1 MAGLN
6 DVARLRLEIL
16 GEEADKTIVSLK
28 SGLKDVNSE
37 LRLLELNGQKG
48 SAEWQEWRKLQ
59 RDVNAEIKD
68 QTRNLDLAN
77 ASLNEMKALKTY
89 LNKQLGDLKV
99 GSDEW
104 IAKLKE
110 IADVEVAMDA
120 TSTKMDEIKG
130 KGEKQIGTWDTVKGA
145 FAGAFAA
152 VTLENAIE
160 EVIDFGVK
168 SVKAAA
174 EASDAMSDIEK
185 ATNMSTQEVQALSDA
200 LDNIDTRTT
209 KEALNEIAVVGGQLG
224 VANKELLGFVESV
237 DRAVVALGDEFTG
250 GAEEVGRELGSLQK
264 LFKETKDLKAGE
276 AINDIGSALNAL
288 GAAGSATAPVVADF
302 TQRMGQLGDLSPQI
316 TETMG
321 LGAAF
326 QELGLTAEIAAGGT
340 ANILLGAA
348 KGTEAFAK
356 EMGKS
361 TDEVKKLINT
371 NPNEFL
377 LQLAQHFKGL
387 SNTELAKR
395 LDDIGIKSQEATKV
409 MSLLS
414 TQTDM
419 VRQKQELASK
429 AMSEGTSLTEEFNKK
444 NQNAAAEL
452 AKVQKVVTQFSVEL
466 GTALLPIVLAVVK
479 GLMGLGAALVALP
492 KFIIE
497 NKELFIGFGVALV
510 SLNAANIAAAAS
522 ALAHAAAEE
531 GRSIATKASAA
542 AQWLLNAAMS
552 ANPIGLVVAALA
564 ALVGGLVWA
573 YNNFV
578 EVRAVVNAFGTSLM
592 SLIKMVADVAKA
604 IFDLDFSGAWEKL
617 KSGFANVAK
626 DSMKSYND
634 TMKEGQKDAEKG
646 NQQHLNDLKKQQDKA
661 NEDKKKAGQK
671 LTAEEIAAALKKK
684 EEEEKIAEELTKK
697 QIAEAKKAKEER
709 IKANAELTAKIEDM
723 QIAAI
728 KNETDRQV
736 AAENARYRRE
746 VANIEKSK
754 ANNALKQQYFET
766 AEKNHQAKLDKIKE
780 DADEKER
787 KRQDEYQKFLEELD
801 TDERTRETR
810 SLQAKYNA
818 KFEQLKK
825 LTTDQTK
832 FAEGLKVIDL
842 WYDAELKKIQDTA
855 KEREKKNN
863 EEIEKLLS
871 ESKKRTIEDA
881 LKQENLGNTA
891 RLTLQRELLRIEYE
905 EEIANLRKTA
915 TDKLSNI
922 NLTAAQ
928 IKQIKEWEIAEKKRL
943 DEQYS
948 ADSKAIDKDLEQSK
962 LGVFGN
968 LKAAWKSLMDAN
980 TEEAKANAQAAS
992 AAIADFA
999 SNASNAIKA
1008 MLEGNYQ
1015 AFSMSMVNMF
1025 AGTDEKMKKSA
1036 AEFNAVA
1043 GAVMQIFDSM
1053 VEAVGNYYKTQSLE
1067 AEVAFKKE
1075 EKRINDNKKNQ
1086 LAAWK
1091 EKYDQGL
1098 ISKAEYESG
1107 VSAIEASANEELRKK
1122 KLELWYQ
1129 QKKASIKM
1137 ARLEAGAAFVK
1148 TMGTM
1153 GILGLPSAY
1162 MAQRYADA
1170 KIELMEA
1177 EEPPAELMGSAAPSS
1192 PPQVNQEPVNNS
1204 GGDGGP
1210 QFEKGTIIKNAGVPD
1225 GSSHADGGIGLWDK
1239 RTGEYLGEMEG
1250 KEPIMILSKLTYANN
1265 KDVIDQLMHS
1275 SLHKNGARIF
1285 KSGGMFGEGGSYIN
1299 YLQPFSLRGHYAN
1312 GNGDP
1317 NYNFGSGMD
1326 ESRAVTARSF
1336 QLFEEM
1342 KLNAENTTLA
1352 IMELKELIASTTNP
1366 ILNSIKEKPTGVS
1379 LHEIQG
1385 AVAAAY
1391 DAEEKSNL

>member
-16 GEEADKTIVSLK
+16 GDEAEKSIVSLK

-37 LRLLELNGQKG
+37 LKLLELNGQKG
-48 SAEWQEWRKLQ
+48 TDEWREWKKLQ
-59 RDVNAEIKD
+59 RDVNVEIKD

-89 LNKQLGDLKV
+89 LTRQLGDLKT

-120 TSTKMDEIKG
+120 TSKNMDKIKG
-130 KGEKQIGTWDTVKGA
+130 QAKEQEGVWTSFKGA

-160 EVIDFGVK
+160 EVVDFGVK

-185 ATNMSTQEVQALSDA
+185 AANMTTDEVKELSDSI
-200 LDNIDTRTT
+200 DDIDTRTA
-209 KEALNEIAVVGGQLG
+209 KEALLDIAKVGGQLG
-224 VANKELLGFVESV
+224 VAKDEVLGFVESV
-237 DRAVVALGDEFTG
+237 DKAVVALGDEFKG
-250 GAEEVGRELGSLQK
+250 GAEQVGKELGTLQK
-264 LFKETKDLKAGE
+264 LFKETKDMKAGE

-288 GAAGSATAPVVADF
+288 GSSGSATAPVISDF
-302 TQRMGQLGDLSPQI
+302 TARMGQLGDLSPQI

-326 QELGLTAEIAAGGT
+326 EELGLTADIAASGT
-340 ANILLGAA
+340 SNILLTASKSA
-348 KGTEAFAK
+348 KDFAK
-356 EMGKS
+356 EMDLS
-361 TDEVKKLINT
+361 TKEVKQLINT

-387 SNTELAKR
+387 SNTELASR
-395 LDDIGIKSQEATKV
+395 LDSIGIKSQEATKV

-414 TQTDM
+414 NQTDI
-419 VRQKQELASK
+419 VRQKQEFAAK
-429 AMSEGTSLTEEFNKK
+429 AMAEGTSLTEEFNKK

-452 AKVQKVVTQFSVEL
+452 AKVEKVVTQFSVEL

-573 YNNFV
+573 YNKF
-578 EVRAVVNAFGTSLM
+578 ESVRTTVGFLWGAFKGLV
-592 SLIKMVADVAKA
+592 SLIWDVSKA
-604 IFDLDFSGAWEKL
+604 VLDLDFSTVWNKIKNGFSDVGKSAMQGYNDAL
-617 KSGFANVAK
+617 KSGHKEAETQTKKHTDNVTKTTQQSTDQQKQMADSLTKEQIKQAK
-626 DSMKSYND
+626 KSAD
-634 TMKEGQKDAEKG
+634 ERA
-646 NQQHLNDLKKQQDKA
+646 KA
-661 NEDKKKAGQK
+661 NS
-671 LTAEEIAAALKKK
+671 
-684 EEEEKIAEELTKK
+684 ELT
-697 QIAEAKKAKEER
+697 
-709 IKANAELTAKIEDM
+709 TKIEDM

-746 VANIEKSK
+746 VAGIEKSK

-787 KRQDEYQKFLEELD
+787 KRQEEYQKFLEELD

-855 KEREKKNN
+855 KEREKKNS
-863 EEIEKLLS
+863 EDIEKMLT

-891 RLTLQRELLRIEYE
+891 RLILQRELLRIEYE
-905 EEIANLRKTA
+905 EEVANLRKIA
-915 TDKLSNI
+915 TEKLSNT

-943 DEQYS
+943 DEKYS

-1015 AFSMSMVNMF
+1015 AFSTSMVNMF

-1043 GAVMQIFDSM
+1043 VAVMQIFDSM

-1162 MAQRYADA
+1162 LAQRYADA

-1177 EEPPAELMGSAAPSS
+1177 EEPPAELAGSAAPSS

-1210 QFEKGTIIKNAGVPD
+1210 QFEKGTIIKNAGVPE

-1285 KSGGMFGEGGSYIN
+1285 KSGGVFGEGGSYIN
-1299 YLQPFSLRGHYAN
+1299 YLEPFSLRGYYAN

-1342 KLNAENTTLA
+1342 KENQANTAMA
-1352 IMELKELIASTTNP
+1352 ITQLIELIASTTNP
-1366 ILNSIKEKPTGVS
+1366 ILSSIKEKPTGVS
-1379 LHEIQG
+1379 LHEIQD
-1385 AVAAAY
+1385 AVAAAF

>member
-16 GEEADKTIVSLK
+16 GDEAEKSIVSLK

-37 LRLLELNGQKG
+37 LKLLELNGQKG
-48 SAEWQEWRKLQ
+48 TDEWREWKKLQ

-89 LNKQLGDLKV
+89 LTRQLGDLKT

-120 TSTKMDEIKG
+120 TSKNMDKIKG
-130 KGEKQIGTWDTVKGA
+130 QAKEQEGVWTSFKGA

-160 EVIDFGVK
+160 EVVDFGVK

-185 ATNMSTQEVQALSDA
+185 ATNMSTVEVQALSDA
-200 LDNIDTRTT
+200 LDDIDTRTT
-209 KEALNEIAVVGGQLG
+209 KEALNDIAVVGGQLG
-224 VANKELLGFVESV
+224 VAKDEVLGFVESV

-264 LFKETKDLKAGE
+264 LFKETKDMKAGE

-361 TDEVKKLINT
+361 TEEVKQLINT

-377 LQLAQHFKGL
+377 MQLAQHFKGL

-414 TQTDM
+414 SQTDM
-419 VRQKQELASK
+419 VRQKQELAAK

-452 AKVQKVVTQFSVEL
+452 AKVEKVVTQFSVEL

-552 ANPIGLVVAALA
+552 ANPIGLVVAGLA

-573 YNNFV
+573 YNNF
-578 EVRAVVNAFGTSLM
+578 ESVRTTVGFLWGAFKGLV
-592 SLIKMVADVAKA
+592 SLIWDVSKA
-604 IFDLDFSGAWEKL
+604 VLDLDFSTVWNKIKNGFSDVGKSAMQGYNDAL
-617 KSGFANVAK
+617 KSGH
-626 DSMKSYND
+626 
-634 TMKEGQKDAEKG
+634 KDAES
-646 NQQHLNDLKKQQDKA
+646 QTKKHTDNVTKTT
-661 NEDKKKAGQK
+661 QK
-671 LTAEEIAAALKKK
+671 STDEQKQMADS
-684 EEEEKIAEELTKK
+684 LTKEQVK
-697 QIAEAKKAKEER
+697 QAKKSSEER
-709 IKANAELTAKIEDM
+709 TKANAELSAKIEDM

-736 AAENARYRRE
+736 AAENTRYRRE
-746 VANIEKSK
+746 LANIEKSR

-766 AEKNHQAKLDKIKE
+766 AEKNHQQKLDKIKE

-787 KRQDEYQKFLEELD
+787 KRQEEFQKFLDELD

-810 SLQAKYNA
+810 SLQVKYNA

-832 FAEGLKVIDL
+832 FAEGLKAIDL

-855 KEREKKNN
+855 KEREQKNS
-863 EEIEKLLS
+863 EDIEKMLS
-871 ESKKRTIEDA
+871 DSKKRTIEDA
-881 LKQENLGNTA
+881 LRQENLGNTA
-891 RLTLQRELLRIEYE
+891 RLNLQRELLRIEYE
-905 EEIANLRKTA
+905 EEVANLRKIA
-915 TDKLSNI
+915 TEKLSNT

-948 ADSKAIDKDLEQSK
+948 NDAKAIDKDLEQSK

-980 TEEAKANAQAAS
+980 TEEAKANAAAAS

-999 SNASNAIKA
+999 TNAGNAIKA

-1015 AFSMSMVNMF
+1015 AFSTSMVNMF

-1067 AEVAFKKE
+1067 SEVAFKNE

-1129 QKKASIKM
+1129 QKKSSIKM
-1137 ARLEAGAAFVK
+1137 ARLEAAAAFVK

-1162 MAQRYADA
+1162 LAQRYADA

-1192 PPQVNQEPVNNS
+1192 APQVNQDPVNTG

-1210 QFEKGTIIKNAGVPD
+1210 QFAKGTIIKNAGVPE

-1275 SLHKNGARIF
+1275 SLHKNGARIY

-1299 YLQPFSLRGHYAN
+1299 YLQPLSLRGYYAN

-1317 NYNFGSGMD
+1317 NYNFGSGVD

-1342 KLNAENTTLA
+1342 KENAANTALA
-1352 IMELKELIASTTNP
+1352 IMELKELIATTTNP
-1366 ILNSIKEKPTGVS
+1366 ILSSIKEKPTGVS

-1385 AVAAAY
+1385 AVAAAF

>member
-16 GEEADKTIVSLK
+16 GDEADKTIVSLK

-110 IADVEVAMDA
+110 IANVEVAMD
-120 TSTKMDEIKG
+120 STGKKMDEIKG
-130 KGEKQIGTWDTVKGA
+130 KGEKQVGTWDTVKGA

-174 EASDAMSDIEK
+174 EASDSMSDIEK
-185 ATNMSTQEVQALSDA
+185 AANMTTEEVKQLSDSI
-200 LDNIDTRTT
+200 DDIDTRTA
-209 KEALNEIAVVGGQLG
+209 KEALLDIAKVGGQLG
-224 VANKELLGFVESV
+224 VAKDEVLGFVESV
-237 DRAVVALGDEFTG
+237 DKAVVALGDEFTG
-250 GAEEVGRELGSLQK
+250 GAEQVGKELGTLQK
-264 LFKETKDLKAGE
+264 LFKETKDMKAGE

-288 GAAGSATAPVVADF
+288 SASGSATAPVIADF
-302 TQRMGQLGDLSPQI
+302 TSRMGQLGDLSPQI

-326 QELGLTAEIAAGGT
+326 EELGLTAEIAAGGT
-340 ANILLGAA
+340 SNILLTASKSA
-348 KGTEAFAK
+348 KDFAK

-361 TDEVKKLINT
+361 TDEVKQLINT

-387 SNTELAKR
+387 SNTELASR
-395 LDDIGIKSQEATKV
+395 LDSIGIKSQEATKV

-414 TQTDM
+414 NQTDI
-419 VRQKQELASK
+419 VRQKQELAAK
-429 AMSEGTSLTEEFNKK
+429 AMAEGTSLTEEFNKK

-452 AKVQKVVTQFSVEL
+452 AKAEKVVTQFSVGL

-479 GLMGLGAALVALP
+479 GLIGLGAALVALP

-510 SLNAANIAAAAS
+510 SLNAANIAAAYS
-522 ALAHAAAEE
+522 TLALAVAEE
-531 GRSIATKASAA
+531 RAAIAKKASAA
-542 AQWLLNAAMS
+542 YQWLLNAAMD

-573 YNNFV
+573 YKNV
-578 EVRAVVNAFGTSLM
+578 EGFRAVVNGVWEAM
-592 SLIKMVADVAKA
+592 KAWYMLIYDVTKALFTLDFSTVWDKMKNGLLDVAKA
-604 IFDLDFSGAWEKL
+604 G
-617 KSGFANVAK
+617 
-626 DSMKSYND
+626 MKGYND
-634 TMKEGQKDAEKG
+634 TLKEGHKEAETQTKKHTDNVTKTTQKSTDE
-646 NQQHLNDLKKQQDKA
+646 
-661 NEDKKKAGQK
+661 QK
-671 LTAEEIAAALKKK
+671 NMADS
-684 EEEEKIAEELTKK
+684 LTKEQIK
-697 QIAEAKKAKEER
+697 QANKSSDER
-709 IKANAELTAKIEDM
+709 IRANAELTAKIEDM

-728 KNETDRQV
+728 KNEAERQV
-736 AAENARYRRE
+736 AAENARYKRE
-746 VANIEKSK
+746 VASIEKSK
-754 ANNALKQQYFET
+754 ANNAIKQQYFET
-766 AEKNHQAKLDKIKE
+766 AKKNHQAKLDKINE

-787 KRQDEYQKFLEELD
+787 KRQEEYQKFLEDLD

-818 KFEQLKK
+818 KFDQLKK

-832 FAEGLKVIDL
+832 FAEGLKAIDL
-842 WYDAELKKIQDTA
+842 WYDAELKKIQDSA
-855 KEREKKNN
+855 KDREKKNS
-863 EEIEKLLS
+863 EDIEKMLAD
-871 ESKKRTIEDA
+871 SKKRTIEDA

-891 RLTLQRELLRIEYE
+891 RLTLQRELLRIEYD
-905 EEIANLRKTA
+905 EEIANLRKTSA
-915 TDKLSNI
+915 DKLSNT

-928 IKQIKEWEIAEKKRL
+928 IKKIKEWEAAEKKRI

-948 ADSKAIDKDLEQSK
+948 ADAKAIDKDLEQSK

-968 LKAAWKSLMDAN
+968 LKAAWKSLMNAN

-1015 AFSMSMVNMF
+1015 NFSTSMVNMF
-1025 AGTDEKMKKSA
+1025 AGTNEKMKQSA
-1036 AEFNAVA
+1036 AEFNMVASAVIQVFDTII
-1043 GAVMQIFDSM
+1043 GAV
-1053 VEAVGNYYKTQSLE
+1053 NKYYELQSLK
-1067 AEVAFKKE
+1067 AEVAFKAE
-1075 EKRINDNKKNQ
+1075 EKRINAAKTIQ
-1086 LAAWK
+1086 LTAWK
-1091 EKYDQGL
+1091 EQYDQGL
-1098 ISKAEYESG
+1098 IFKDEYESG
-1107 VSAIEASANEELRKK
+1107 VKRIESAAAEELRQK

-1137 ARLEAGAAFVK
+1137 AKLEAMSAYVK

-1153 GILGLPSAY
+1153 GILGLPSAIL
-1162 MAQRYADA
+1162 AQKYAQA
-1170 KIELMEA
+1170 KIELMES
-1177 EEPPAELMGSAAPSS
+1177 EEPPAELTASAAPSS
-1192 PPQVNQEPVNNS
+1192 PPKVNQDPVNT

-1210 QFEKGTIIKNAGVPD
+1210 QFAKGAIIKNAGVPD

-1265 KDVIDQLMHS
+1265 RDVIDQLMHS
-1275 SLHKNGARIF
+1275 SLHRNGARIF

-1299 YLQPFSLRGHYAN
+1299 YLQPFNGRGHYAN

-1352 IMELKELIASTTNP
+1352 ITQLIELIASTTNP
-1366 ILNSIKEKPTGVS
+1366 ILSSIKEKPTGVS
-1379 LHEIQG
+1379 LHEIQD
-1385 AVAAAY
+1385 AVASAF

>member
-16 GEEADKTIVSLK
+16 GDEADKTIVSLK

-37 LRLLELNGQKG
+37 LKLLELNGQKG

-68 QTRNLDLAN
+68 QTRNLDQNN

-89 LNKQLGDLKV
+89 LNRQLGDLKQ
-99 GSDEW
+99 GSAEW
-104 IAKLKE
+104 IAKLEE
-110 IADVEVAMDA
+110 IAGVEKNMEA
-120 TSTKMDEIKG
+120 TSKRMDEIKG
-130 KGEKQIGTWDTVKGA
+130 KAKDQEGTWNSVIGA

-168 SVKAAA
+168 SVEAAA

-185 ATNMSTQEVQALSDA
+185 AANMTTEEVKQLSDSI
-200 LDNIDTRTT
+200 DDIDTRTA
-209 KEALNEIAVVGGQLG
+209 KEALLDIAKVGGQLG
-224 VANKELLGFVESV
+224 VAKDEVLGFVESV
-237 DRAVVALGDEFTG
+237 DKAVVALGDEFTG
-250 GAEEVGRELGSLQK
+250 GAEQVGKELGTLQK
-264 LFKETKDLKAGE
+264 LFKETKDMKAGE

-288 GAAGSATAPVVADF
+288 GAAGSATAPVISDF
-302 TQRMGQLGDLSPQI
+302 TARMGQLGDLSPQI

-326 QELGLTAEIAAGGT
+326 EELGLTAEIAAGGT
-340 ANILLGAA
+340 SNILLTASNST
-348 KGTEAFAK
+348 KEFAK

-361 TDEVKKLINT
+361 TAEVKQLINT

-387 SNTELAKR
+387 SNTELASR
-395 LDDIGIKSQEATKV
+395 LDSIGIKSQEATKV

-419 VRQKQELASK
+419 VRQKQELAAKS
-429 AMSEGTSLTEEFNKK
+429 MQEGTSLTEEFNKK

-452 AKVQKVVTQFSVEL
+452 AKVEKVVTQFSVEL
-466 GTALLPIVLAVVK
+466 GTALLPLVLAVVK
-479 GLMGLGAALVALP
+479 GLMGLGSALVSLP

-497 NKELFIGFGVALV
+497 NKELFIGLGVAII

-531 GRSIATKASAA
+531 GRAIATRASVA
-542 AQWLLNAAMS
+542 AQWLMNAAMS
-552 ANPIGLVVAALA
+552 ANPIGAVIAALA
-564 ALVGGLVWA
+564 LLVSGLVWA
-573 YNNFV
+573 YNNV
-578 EVRAVVNAFGTSLM
+578 EGFRAVINGVWEAM
-592 SLIKMVADVAKA
+592 KAWYMLIYDVTKALFTLDFSTVWDKMKNGLTDVAKA
-604 IFDLDFSGAWEKL
+604 G
-617 KSGFANVAK
+617 
-626 DSMKSYND
+626 MKGYND
-634 TMKEGQKDAEKG
+634 TLKEGHKEAETQTKKHTDNVTKTTQTSTDQQKQMADSLTKEQVKQA
-646 NQQHLNDLKKQQDKA
+646 KKS
-661 NEDKKKAGQK
+661 
-671 LTAEEIAAALKKK
+671 AEERA
-684 EEEEKIAEELTKK
+684 
-697 QIAEAKKAKEER
+697 
-709 IKANAELTAKIEDM
+709 KANADLTAKIEDM

-728 KNETDRQV
+728 KNEAERQV
-736 AAENARYRRE
+736 AAENARYKRE
-746 VANIEKSK
+746 VASITASK
-754 ANNALKQQYFET
+754 ANNAIKQQYFET
-766 AEKNHQAKLDKIKE
+766 AEKNHQTKLDKIKE

-787 KRQDEYQKFLEELD
+787 KRQEEYQKFLDELD

-818 KFEQLKK
+818 KFDQLKK

-832 FAEGLKVIDL
+832 FAEGLKAIDL
-842 WYDAELKKIQDTA
+842 WYDSELKKIQDAA
-855 KEREKKNN
+855 KEREKKNS
-863 EEIEKLLS
+863 EEVETMLR

-881 LKQENLGNTA
+881 LKQEGLGNTA
-891 RLTLQRELLRIEYE
+891 RLTLQKELLDLEYKE
-905 EEIANLRKTA
+905 EMANLAKIA
-915 TDKLSNI
+915 KDKLSDT
-922 NLTAAQ
+922 NLTAGQ

-943 DEQYS
+943 DEKYA
-948 ADSKAIDKDLEQSK
+948 ADSKQIDKDLEQSK

-1015 AFSMSMVNMF
+1015 AFSTSMVNMF

-1053 VEAVGNYYKTQSLE
+1053 VEAVGNYYKTQSVE
-1067 AEVAFKKE
+1067 AEVAFKAE
-1075 EKRINDNKKNQ
+1075 EKRINTNKNNQ

-1091 EKYDQGL
+1091 EKYVQGL
-1098 ISKAEYESG
+1098 ISKEEYESG
-1107 VSAIEASANEELRKK
+1107 VSRIEAAANEELRKK

-1137 ARLEAGAAFVK
+1137 AKLEAGAAFVK

-1162 MAQRYADA
+1162 LAQRYADA
-1170 KIELMEA
+1170 KIELMEM
-1177 EEPPAELMGSAAPSS
+1177 EEPPSELMGSAAPAST
-1192 PPQVNQEPVNNS
+1192 PANNGGGAGNQNGDNGTKDSGNEYES
-1204 GGDGGP
+1204 GG
-1210 QFEKGTIIKNAGVPD
+1210 IIRNAGVPD

-1250 KEPIMILSKLTYANN
+1250 QEPIMILSKMTYSNN

-1299 YLQPFSLRGHYAN
+1299 YLQPFSLRGNYAN

-1342 KLNAENTTLA
+1342 KENAANTALA

-1366 ILNSIKEKPTGVS
+1366 ILSSINQKPTGVS
-1379 LHEIQG
+1379 LHEIQDAFA
-1385 AVAAAY
+1385 AVMEVE
-1391 DAEEKSNL
+1391 DKSNL

>member
-16 GEEADKTIVSLK
+16 GEEAEKSIVSLK

-37 LRLLELNGQKG
+37 LKLLELNGQKG

-89 LNKQLGDLKV
+89 LNRQLGDLKV

-120 TSTKMDEIKG
+120 TSNKMDEIKG
-130 KGEKQIGTWDTVKGA
+130 KADKQVGTWDTVKGA

-200 LDNIDTRTT
+200 IDDIDTRTA
-209 KEALNEIAVVGGQLG
+209 KDALNEIAVVGGQLG
-224 VANKELLGFVESV
+224 VAKEEVLGFVESV
-237 DRAVVALGDEFTG
+237 DKAVVALGDEFTG

-264 LFKETKDLKAGE
+264 LFKETKDMKAGE

-316 TETMG
+316 TQTMG

-361 TDEVKKLINT
+361 TEEVKQLINT

-419 VRQKQELASK
+419 VRQKQELAAK
-429 AMSEGTSLTEEFNKK
+429 AMAEGTSLTEEFNKK

-452 AKVQKVVTQFSVEL
+452 AKVEKVVTQFSVEL

-479 GLMGLGAALVALP
+479 GLMGLGTALVALP

-573 YNNFV
+573 YNNF
-578 EVRAVVNAFGTSLM
+578 ESVRTTVGFLWGAFKGLV
-592 SLIKMVADVAKA
+592 SLIWDVSKA
-604 IFDLDFSGAWEKL
+604 VLDLDFSTVWNKIKNGFSDVGKSAMQGYNDAL
-617 KSGFANVAK
+617 KSGH
-626 DSMKSYND
+626 
-634 TMKEGQKDAEKG
+634 KDAESQTKKHTD
-646 NQQHLNDLKKQQDKA
+646 NVTKTTQQSTDQQKEMADSLTKEQVKQAKKS
-661 NEDKKKAGQK
+661 
-671 LTAEEIAAALKKK
+671 AEERA
-684 EEEEKIAEELTKK
+684 
-697 QIAEAKKAKEER
+697 
-709 IKANAELTAKIEDM
+709 KANADLITKVEDM

-728 KNETDRQV
+728 KNEADRQV
-736 AAENARYRRE
+736 AAENARYKRE
-746 VANIEKSK
+746 VASIEKSK
-754 ANNALKQQYFET
+754 ANNTLKQQYFET

-787 KRQDEYQKFLEELD
+787 KRQEEYQKFLEELD

-810 SLQAKYNA
+810 SLQTKYNA

-832 FAEGLKVIDL
+832 FAEGLKAIDL
-842 WYDAELKKIQDTA
+842 WYDDELKKIQDAA
-855 KEREKKNN
+855 KEREKKDS
-863 EEIEKLLS
+863 EEIETMLR

-905 EEIANLRKTA
+905 EEIANLRKTSA
-915 TDKLSNI
+915 DKLSNT

-928 IKQIKEWEIAEKKRL
+928 IKQIKEWEAAEKKRI
-943 DEQYS
+943 DEQYV
-948 ADSKAIDKDLEQSK
+948 ADAKVIDKDLEQSK

-999 SNASNAIKA
+999 TNASNAIKA

-1015 AFSMSMVNMF
+1015 AFSTSMVNMF
-1025 AGTDEKMKKSA
+1025 AGTNEKMKESA
-1036 AEFNAVA
+1036 KEFNEMA
-1043 GAVMQIFDSM
+1043 GAVIAIFDAIINE
-1053 VEAVGNYYKTQSLE
+1053 VNKYYKLQSMN
-1067 AEVAFKKE
+1067 AEVAYQAE
-1075 EKRINDNKKNQ
+1075 EKRINDSKKLQ
-1086 LAAWK
+1086 IAAWK
-1091 EKYDQGL
+1091 EQYDQGL

-1107 VSAIEASANEELRKK
+1107 VTRIESAAAEELRKK

-1137 ARLEAGAAFVK
+1137 AKLEAFSAFVK

-1162 MAQRYADA
+1162 LAQEYANA
-1170 KIELMEA
+1170 KISLMES
-1177 EEPPAELMGSAAPSS
+1177 EEPPAELMGSATPSA
-1192 PPQVNQEPVNNS
+1192 PPQVNQEPVNT

-1210 QFEKGTIIKNAGVPD
+1210 QFAKGTIIKNAGVPD

-1250 KEPIMILSKLTYANN
+1250 QEPIMILSKLTYANN

-1275 SLHKNGARIF
+1275 SLHRNGARIF

-1299 YLQPFSLRGHYAN
+1299 YLQPFSLRGYYAN

-1342 KLNAENTTLA
+1342 KENQANTAMA
-1352 IMELKELIASTTNP
+1352 ITQLIELIASTTNP
-1366 ILNSIKEKPTGVS
+1366 ILSSINQKPTGVS
-1379 LHEIQG
+1379 LHEIQDAFA
-1385 AVAAAY
+1385 AVLEVE
-1391 DAEEKSNL
+1391 DKSNL

>member
-16 GEEADKTIVSLK
+16 GDEAEKSIVSLK

-37 LRLLELNGQKG
+37 LKLLELNGQKG
-48 SAEWQEWRKLQ
+48 SEEWKEWRKLQ
-59 RDVNAEIKD
+59 RDVNVEIKD

-77 ASLNEMKALKTY
+77 ASLNDMKALKTY
-89 LNKQLGDLKV
+89 LNRQLGDLKT
-99 GSDEW
+99 GSDAW

-110 IADVEVAMDA
+110 IADVEVSMEA
-120 TSTKMDEIKG
+120 TSKNMDKIKG
-130 KGEKQIGTWDTVKGA
+130 QAKEQEGVWTSFKGA

-160 EVIDFGVK
+160 EVIDFGVN

-174 EASDAMSDIEK
+174 DASDAMSDIEK
-185 ATNMSTQEVQALSDA
+185 ATNMTTEEVQALSDA
-200 LDNIDTRTT
+200 LDDIDTRTA

-316 TETMG
+316 TQTMG

-348 KGTEAFAK
+348 KGSEAFAK

-361 TDEVKKLINT
+361 TAEVKQLINT

-414 TQTDM
+414 SQTEM

-466 GTALLPIVLAVVK
+466 GTALLPLVLAVAK

-497 NKELFIGFGVALV
+497 NKELFIALGVAII
-510 SLNAANIAAAAS
+510 SLNGANIAAAAS

-531 GRSIATKASAA
+531 GRAIATKASAA

-552 ANPIGLVVAALA
+552 ANPIGLMIAALA
-564 ALVGGLVWA
+564 ALVGGLMWA

-592 SLIKMVADVAKA
+592 GLVKMVADVAKA
-604 IFDLDFSGAWEKL
+604 IFDLDFSGAWDKL

-634 TMKEGQKDAEKG
+634 TMKEGHKDAET
-646 NQQHLNDLKKQQDKA
+646 QTKKHTDNVTKTT
-661 NEDKKKAGQK
+661 QK
-671 LTAEEIAAALKKK
+671 STDEQK
-684 EEEEKIAEELTKK
+684 EMADSLTKEQIK
-697 QIAEAKKAKEER
+697 QAKKSADER
-709 IKANAELTAKIEDM
+709 AKANADLTAKIEDM

-728 KNETDRQV
+728 KNEAERQV
-736 AAENARYRRE
+736 AAENVRYKRE
-746 VANIEKSK
+746 LASIAASRANSV
-754 ANNALKQQYFET
+754 LKQQYLET
-766 AEKNHQAKLDKIKE
+766 AEKNHQLKLDKIKE

-787 KRQDEYQKFLEELD
+787 KRQEDYQKFLEDLD

-818 KFEQLKK
+818 KFDQLKK

-842 WYDAELKKIQDTA
+842 WYDSELKKIQDTA
-855 KEREKKNN
+855 KDREKKNSDD
-863 EEIEKLLS
+863 IEKMLS
-871 ESKKRTIEDA
+871 DSKKRTIEDA
-881 LKQENLGNTA
+881 LRQENLGNTA

-905 EEIANLRKTA
+905 EEVANLRKIA
-915 TDKLSNI
+915 TEKLSNT

-948 ADSKAIDKDLEQSK
+948 ADAKVIDKDLEQSK

-980 TEEAKANAQAAS
+980 TEEAKVNAAAAS

-1015 AFSMSMVNMF
+1015 AFSTSMVNMF
-1025 AGTDEKMKKSA
+1025 AGTNEQMKKSA
-1036 AEFNAVA
+1036 AEFNIVA
-1043 GAVMQIFDSM
+1043 SAIIQVFDSIIGAVNQ
-1053 VEAVGNYYKTQSLE
+1053 YYELQSLK
-1067 AEVAFKKE
+1067 AEVAFQKE
-1075 EKRINDNKKNQ
+1075 EKRINAAKTIQ

-1091 EKYDQGL
+1091 SQYEQGL
-1098 ISKAEYESG
+1098 ISKEEYESG
-1107 VSAIEASANEELRKK
+1107 VSRIDSAANEELRKK

-1137 ARLEAGAAFVK
+1137 ARLEAASAFVK

-1162 MAQRYADA
+1162 LAQKYANA
-1170 KIELMEA
+1170 KIELMES
-1177 EEPPAELMGSAAPSS
+1177 EEPPAELMASSAPSS
-1192 PPQVNQEPVNNS
+1192 PPKVNEDPVNT
-1204 GGDGGP
+1204 GGGNGGP
-1210 QFEKGTIIKNAGVPD
+1210 EFAKGTIIKNAGVPD

-1250 KEPIMILSKLTYANN
+1250 KEPIMILSKMTYSNN

-1275 SLHKNGARIF
+1275 SLHKNGARIY

-1299 YLQPFSLRGHYAN
+1299 YLQPFSLRGFYAN

-1317 NYNFGSGMD
+1317 NYDFGSGVD

-1366 ILNSIKEKPTGVS
+1366 ILSSIKEKPTGVS
-1379 LHEIQG
+1379 LHEIQD
-1385 AVAAAY
+1385 AVAAAF